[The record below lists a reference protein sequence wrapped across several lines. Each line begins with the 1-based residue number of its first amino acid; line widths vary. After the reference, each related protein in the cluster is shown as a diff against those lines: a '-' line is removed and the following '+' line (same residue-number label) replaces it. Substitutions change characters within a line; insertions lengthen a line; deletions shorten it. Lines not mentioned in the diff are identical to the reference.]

1 MEEKA
6 KKIRHEKQKPPSVSG
21 HSNSPEK
28 GQLLQE
34 AHPDYTSLFSEL
46 SGLLPSE
53 SFTWLVERE
62 SNPWRLS
69 GGTPGR

>member
-1 MEEKA
+1 MEKKA
-6 KKIRHEKQKPPSVSG
+6 KKMRHEKQMPPSVSG

-34 AHPDYTSLFSEL
+34 AYPDHTSLFSEL

-53 SFTWLVERE
+53 SFIWHVERE
-62 SNPWRLS
+62 SNP
-69 GGTPGR
+69 